1 MLKGIGKVLFT
12 EEAIQN
18 RVKELA
24 AEITEDY
31 QGKEIIV
38 VGILTGAFIFM
49 ADLIREI
56 KLPLTVD
63 FIDVASYGSSTY
75 SSGVVRIVKD
85 LEKSIENA
93 HVLVVEDI
101 VDTGLTLNYIS
112 QNLLSRHPASLKIC
126 AFLDKP
132 SRRQAPIKVDYLG
145 YKIPDEFAVGYGL
158 DFAEKYRSLPYIA
171 VLAPEEY
178 IKR

>member
-1 MLKGIGKVLFT
+1 MIKGVRRVLFS
-12 EEAIQN
+12 EEVISN

-24 AEITEDY
+24 AQITEDY
-31 QGKEIIV
+31 QGKELIV

-49 ADLIREI
+49 ADLVRQI
-56 KLPLTVD
+56 KLPVTVD
-63 FIDVASYGSSTY
+63 FMDVSSYGSSTY

-85 LEKSIENA
+85 LEKSIEGA
-93 HVLVVEDI
+93 HVLIVEDI
-101 VDTGLTLNYIS
+101 IDTGLTLNYIG
-112 QNLLSRHPASLKIC
+112 QNLLSRRPASLKIC

-132 SRRQAPIKVDYLG
+132 SRRQVLIKADYLG
-145 YKIPDEFAVGYGL
+145 FSIPDEFVVGYGL
-158 DFAEKYRSLPYIA
+158 DFAEKYRHLPYIA